1 MNKGDVDTGPTDPYD
16 GHAMTWY
23 GGDEGHEDRH
33 EHQEIRLLREQ
44 VRLLREILAKLPS
57 TPQVKLS
64 SIKVIL
70 SGGNT
75 MPVGPLT
82 ISVGQKYVASVV
94 GFDQNGAPFT
104 GPIPAASFAVADAT
118 VASIDPTAGTG
129 AGLAAGVTGVSAS
142 LTSAE
147 GLALTDSETLTVT
160 AVVPVLSSIKVSLDP
175 A

>member
-1 MNKGDVDTGPTDPYD
+1 
-16 GHAMTWY
+16 MTWY
-23 GGDEGHEDRH
+23 GGDEERHEEHHDH

-57 TPQVKLS
+57 TPPQVKLS

-94 GFDQNGAPFT
+94 GFDQNGEPFT
-104 GPIPAASFAVADAT
+104 
-118 VASIDPTAGTG
+118 
-129 AGLAAGVTGVSAS
+129 
-142 LTSAE
+142 
-147 GLALTDSETLTVT
+147 
-160 AVVPVLSSIKVSLDP
+160 
-175 A
+175 

>member
-1 MNKGDVDTGPTDPYD
+1 MSNPFYPKKEEQ
-16 GHAMTWY
+16 H
-23 GGDEGHEDRH
+23 DRRE
-33 EHQEIRLLREQ
+33 EHLEREENRLLREQ
-44 VRLLREILAKLPS
+44 IRLLKEILAAVSSHPHQ
-57 TPQVKLS
+57 PVLS

-82 ISVGQKYVASVV
+82 IAVAQKYVATVV
-94 GFDQNGAPFT
+94 GFDQNGAPFS
-104 GPIPAASFAVADAT
+104 GPIPAATFAVADAT

-147 GLALTDSETLTVT
+147 GLALTDTETLTVT
-160 AVVPVLSSIKVSLDP
+160 AAPPVLTSIKVSLD
-175 A
+175 AA